1 MLGCVQV
8 FLGYQK
14 LKINCRLSGF
24 LSGFRDVSGTFLQV
38 FVKKKL
44 VFYFVAETRYEFSAS
59 NLESDFSWSASPSDA
74 NLLISCKFHAA
85 DLSSEMYCRL
95 TLFVSHSVSSGFSRN
110 KLEPCMI
117 PAWRKQVR
125 PLTI

>member
-85 DLSSEMYCRL
+85 DRASKMY
-95 TLFVSHSVSSGFSRN
+95 HSVSLGFSRN
-110 KLEPCMI
+110 KLEPYMI
-117 PAWRKQVR
+117 PTWQKKSDY
-125 PLTI
+125 